1 MRTILLNIT
10 EYTRIVFMIL
20 LYIDIENIQ
29 IMKSATLTPFLC
41 PLNCLPFSL
50 FSTKCLMKISFCGAL
65 IIFPIFTQKAVLICF
80 LFRLQSQVSCHGR
93 QDPSKNDDIP
103 VHGSNVW
110 NPRKLFPFEFPIHP
124 KDHKALEQN
133 WKGCKIGPKS
143 HQKNLLS
150 GTMPKY

>member
-29 IMKSATLTPFLC
+29 IMKSATLTLFLSS
-41 PLNCLPFSL
+41 LNCLPLSL
-50 FSTKCLMKISFCGAL
+50 FSTKCLLRITFCGAF

-133 WKGCKIGPKS
+133 WKRCKNRPKIPLE
-143 HQKNLLS
+143 KLLS
-150 GTMPKY
+150 GTMTKY